1 MSVLSLAEF
10 AAELV
15 VADHNLKVAETE
27 VITAACAMVAERA
40 KDIIGVPQ
48 PGWPPLSP
56 ETLKHKDGIN
66 SPLLETGE
74 LRDSITWNSDDQEGY
89 VGTND
94 PKGRWQEFGTSR
106 IPPRSF
112 LGAAAIQMESEIDK
126 MAERAVAAA
135 FEGTGVFGEV
145 LRGLHETAHK
155 LKQTAEG
162 FNEMLQ
168 GGDDGNRR

>member
-112 LGAAAIQMESEIDK
+112 LGAAAIQMECEIDK
-126 MAERAVAAA
+126 MAERAVADA
-135 FEGTGVFGEV
+135 FDMGVFGEV
-145 LRGLHETAHK
+145 LRGLKESGHKLRETA
-155 LKQTAEG
+155 ED

-168 GGDDGNRR
+168 GGDDDRR